1 MICNHSAIF
10 EYAANRAIS
19 RRRVFDMRFVP
30 IIALFGTAC
39 GLAATYTAGP
49 AAIAG
54 AAGSAADKAARAYDS
69 TKRLLVPA
77 TSETP
82 TFGSDAP
89 LFRYAAIQRG
99 SIEQTVTVTGALQPV
114 KTIEVGSQLSGQLAR
129 VYVDFNDTVSK
140 EQPLALIDPRSFA
153 AKVDEAK
160 AALAV
165 ADSLVDIERAK
176 LDRARIDLQNARGSR
191 DVLVAKLD
199 SAQAVKASAQKTL
212 QRKLA
217 LQSQNVVAT
226 STVDDAQTEFT
237 ARVAQEREAEVMMSL
252 NAYSVDGAQADVRRI
267 EAELDQA
274 RMAVPEKAAVLAAA
288 QADLDRTVIRSPID
302 GVVVGRFVNEGQTLA
317 VGLESRTT
325 FVVAHR
331 LEDMEIHAQVDEA
344 DIGRI
349 APGQR
354 AHFTVDAYPDRRF
367 EAAVRQVRKAPQNQQ
382 HVVTYTV
389 VLSTSNLDGAL
400 LPGMTALVK
409 IVIEQQ
415 DNVLKVPLAALRFQP
430 SGARPDMAPGRSGV
444 WVRTASGALQ
454 RIPVTV
460 GTAGTEQ
467 VALKSGELVEGSQ
480 VAVGQAIRPAGMEFL
495 GIRFGS

>member
-1 MICNHSAIF
+1 
-10 EYAANRAIS
+10 
-19 RRRVFDMRFVP
+19 
-30 IIALFGTAC
+30 
-39 GLAATYTAGP
+39 
-49 AAIAG
+49 
-54 AAGSAADKAARAYDS
+54 
-69 TKRLLVPA
+69 
-77 TSETP
+77 
-82 TFGSDAP
+82 
-89 LFRYAAIQRG
+89 
-99 SIEQTVTVTGALQPV
+99 
-114 KTIEVGSQLSGQLAR
+114 
-129 VYVDFNDTVSK
+129 
-140 EQPLALIDPRSFA
+140 
-153 AKVDEAK
+153 
-160 AALAV
+160 
-165 ADSLVDIERAK
+165 
-176 LDRARIDLQNARGSR
+176 
-191 DVLVAKLD
+191 
-199 SAQAVKASAQKTL
+199 
-212 QRKLA
+212 
-217 LQSQNVVAT
+217 
-226 STVDDAQTEFT
+226 
-237 ARVAQEREAEVMMSL
+237 MSL
-252 NAYSVDGAQADVRRI
+252 NAYAVEGAQADVRRI

-349 APGQR
+349 ASGQR

-409 IVIEQQ
+409 IVVEQQ

-430 SGARPDMAPGRSGV
+430 SGARADTAPGRSGV
-444 WVRTASGALQ
+444 WLRTVSGALQ

-460 GTAGTEQ
+460 GAAGTEQ

>member
-1 MICNHSAIF
+1 M
-10 EYAANRAIS
+10 
-19 RRRVFDMRFVP
+19 
-30 IIALFGTAC
+30 
-39 GLAATYTAGP
+39 
-49 AAIAG
+49 
-54 AAGSAADKAARAYDS
+54 
-69 TKRLLVPA
+69 
-77 TSETP
+77 
-82 TFGSDAP
+82 
-89 LFRYAAIQRG
+89 
-99 SIEQTVTVTGALQPV
+99 
-114 KTIEVGSQLSGQLAR
+114 
-129 VYVDFNDTVSK
+129 
-140 EQPLALIDPRSFA
+140 
-153 AKVDEAK
+153 
-160 AALAV
+160 
-165 ADSLVDIERAK
+165 
-176 LDRARIDLQNARGSR
+176 QNAKGSR
-191 DVLVAKLD
+191 DVLAAKLD

-252 NAYSVDGAQADVRRI
+252 NTYSVDGALADVRRI

-349 APGQR
+349 DGGQQ

-367 EAAVRQVRKAPQNQQ
+367 DAVVRQVRKAPQNQQ

-430 SGARPDMAPGRSGV
+430 SGARADTGPGRSGV
-444 WVRTASGALQ
+444 WVRTANGALQ

-460 GTAGTEQ
+460 GAAGTEQ
-467 VALKSGELVEGSQ
+467 VALKSGELIEGSQ